1 MFFYENDVKQKRVSV
16 EKVTLGVCFTVV
28 LKFHYKKAAF
38 IKLDKPLLVN
48 VFSGILP
55 RATKKGVLHLK

>member
-16 EKVTLGVCFTVV
+16 EKVTLGVCITVD

-38 IKLDKPLLVN
+38 LKSDKLLLVN

-55 RATKKGVLHLK
+55 RTTKKGVLNFR